1 MHNFPCEFE
10 NGMTGLNHFQLKI
23 TSDKGMCKMSSLL
36 TGIAACLSLCLCCR
50 GAANSRSRPE
60 IMSPEKKGS
69 QRDGFGGEAAEIFF
83 SSTVFRCHMCYKLG
97 RCFRSGSPF
106 KISFAIQRCYSAAAS
121 PPVCV
126 ILNNS
131 IIIWDKS
138 IRNSKF

>member
-36 TGIAACLSLCLCCR
+36 TGIAACLSLCCR

-83 SSTVFRCHMCYKLG
+83 LYC
-97 RCFRSGSPF
+97 
-106 KISFAIQRCYSAAAS
+106 I
-121 PPVCV
+121 
-126 ILNNS
+126 
-131 IIIWDKS
+131 
-138 IRNSKF
+138 